1 MKYRVLENLPSSLQE
16 HESSL
21 FRIVRDAIALFQSR
35 FGALRAGMTIRSER
49 SNIHDCMVEVAK
61 KLFPDSFFFAKN
73 LFTLRVG
80 GHQIK
85 LKKHGEHLETSSY
98 PTQMVFDFEDQKQ
111 IDLFGDE
118 PSTHIHLGYVPD
130 SINLANSPVWIT
142 CPRAYK
148 KIDWVY
154 ELRAEAGQAPAPIPP
169 ATIPDEPLTPSVT
182 PKKLPSTGESEK
194 TA

>member
-1 MKYRVLENLPSSLQE
+1 MRYRVLESLPVTLQE

-21 FRIVRDAIALFQSR
+21 HGVVREAITLFQSR

-49 SNIHDCMVEVAK
+49 SNIHDCMVEIAK
-61 KLFPDSFFFAKN
+61 KIFPNNFFFTRN
-73 LFTLRVG
+73 LFTLRIG

-85 LKKHGEHLETSSY
+85 LKKHDEHLETSSS
-98 PTQMVFDFEDQKQ
+98 PTQMVLDFEGQKQ
-111 IDLFGDE
+111 IDLFGEE

-130 SINLANSPVWIT
+130 NMDLMKSPVWIT

-154 ELRAEAGQAPAPIPP
+154 ELRAEAGQALAPIPP
-169 ATIPDEPLTPSVT
+169 ATMPDDPPKPSVS
-182 PKKLPSTGESEK
+182 PKKLPSTGESEDI
-194 TA
+194 T